1 MHSKEPEII
10 VSQARNEFRR
20 GTLVLAVLSSL
31 QRKHHG
37 YRLRKLLARHGLDI
51 EDGTLYPLLR
61 RLESRGL
68 LKGERDEEGG
78 HRKLVYRL
86 SQKGREY
93 LSALTAEWERTTAL
107 LAELLQRAGSL

>member
-10 VSQARNEFRR
+10 VSQTRNEFRR

-31 QRKHHG
+31 LDKHHG
-37 YRLRKLLARHGLDI
+37 YRLRKMLARHGLDI

-68 LKGERDEEGG
+68 LKGEWDEEGG
-78 HRKLVYRL
+78 HKRLVYCL
-86 SQKGREY
+86 SQKGRAY
-93 LSALTAEWERTTAL
+93 LCELAAEWERTTAL